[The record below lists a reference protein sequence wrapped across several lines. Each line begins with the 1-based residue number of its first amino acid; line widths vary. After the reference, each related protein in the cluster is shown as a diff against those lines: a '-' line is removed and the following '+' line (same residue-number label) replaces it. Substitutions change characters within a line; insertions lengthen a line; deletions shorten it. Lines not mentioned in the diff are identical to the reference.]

1 MALELLDRDG
11 LARLARLDTPH
22 GPIAT
27 PALLPVVHP
36 DPRRQPVSAPEL
48 RRRFGFSAVITS
60 SYIGW
65 RSPPLRERLEAEGF
79 HQVLGFDGPIMTDS
93 GAFQQHAYGDV
104 EVGADAIVNFQRRA
118 GSDLVTVLD
127 EFTEPSAD
135 RVRAEQAIDTTMVR
149 ARAAR
154 ALHRGLLVVPVQ
166 GGAFPD
172 LRFRS
177 ASEAS
182 EVGDVLAVGGVVP
195 LLEQYRFADLARALL
210 AARPAL
216 APERAVHLFGAG
228 HPMLFAFGALFGVDL
243 FDSASY
249 HKFARRGDLMF
260 PYGTISVDAIREAF
274 CRCVLCAAHPL
285 TEVARDP
292 PAERVLRLAEHNL
305 LMCAQEIALVR
316 QAIRDGSLWELA
328 ERRAGAHPALFAGV
342 RAAMRG
348 ARVFLPTEP
357 ASRGSFRYVGAL
369 TVLRPAT
376 IRFRARVDGWESGKG
391 PFRPHPIVRLAP
403 AALARTPT
411 TTTSG
416 ETIWWQAFT
425 GVGGVPLELTELYP
439 VGVHV
444 GPDEFDG
451 GAHRRV
457 PLPGEVDLS
466 GLSVDPDRDWSAA
479 WTARQIAGLLE
490 WSFGAPAAAALVGLG
505 MQAERSPRSGR
516 LRAMRRSPG
525 APDFWVGMD
534 GLPRPTWPGAALL
547 HDVLPFPQ
555 ARIIVAP
562 DAVEFVRAGRSLF
575 SPFVRGG
582 DSGLVPGAST
592 LLVDPADA
600 LLAVGRL
607 VLAPNEMG
615 RMPRGVAVRV
625 TGHAHRAV
633 QPEEVEGPRLGET
646 SAPPARE
653 GEDEG

>member
-1 MALELLDRDG
+1 MVLELLDRDG
-11 LARLARLDTPH
+11 LARLARFDTPH
-22 GPIAT
+22 GPIVT

-36 DPRRQPVSAPEL
+36 DPRRQPVSAPDL

-65 RSPPLRERLEAEGF
+65 RSPPLRERLEREGF
-79 HQVLGFDGPIMTDS
+79 HRVLGFDGPIMTDS

-104 EVGADAIVNFQRRA
+104 EVRPDVILNFQRRS

-135 RVRAEQAIDTTMVR
+135 RTVAERAIDTTMTR

-154 ALHRGLLVVPVQ
+154 ELHRGILVVPVQ
-166 GGAFPD
+166 GGSYAD
-172 LRFRS
+172 LRFRA

-260 PYGTISVDAIREAF
+260 PYGTVSVDSIRESI
-274 CRCVLCAAHPL
+274 CRCMLCAARAL
-285 TEVARDP
+285 TEVAKDP
-292 PAERVLRLAEHNL
+292 VEERVLRIAEHNL
-305 LMCAQEIALVR
+305 LMCAQEIAVVR

-328 ERRAGAHPALFAGV
+328 ERRAGAHPALFAGL

-348 ARVFLPTEP
+348 VRAFLPTEP

-369 TVLRPAT
+369 TVLRPAN
-376 IRFRARVDGWESGKG
+376 IRFRARVEAWESGKG
-391 PFRPHPIVRLAP
+391 PFRPHPLVPLSP
-403 AALARTPT
+403 AALARTPAS
-411 TTTSG
+411 TTSG
-416 ETIWWQAFT
+416 ETIWWQSFT
-425 GVGGVPLELTELYP
+425 GLGAVPLELTELYP

-444 GPDEFDG
+444 GPEEFDG
-451 GAHRRV
+451 GGHRRV
-457 PLPGEVDLS
+457 PLAGDVDLS
-466 GLSVDPDRDWSAA
+466 GLSYDADRDWSEA
-479 WTARQIAGLLE
+479 WTLRQIAGVLE
-490 WSFGAPAAAALVGLG
+490 WAYGAAASSTLIGLG
-505 MQAERSPRSGR
+505 MHGERSPRSGR
-516 LRAMRRSPG
+516 LRAMRRAPG
-525 APDFWVGMD
+525 PPDFRVGPD
-534 GLPRPTWPGAALL
+534 GLPRPTWPGASVL
-547 HDVLPFPQ
+547 HELLPFPQ

-562 DAVEFVRAGRSLF
+562 DAVEFVREGRSLF
-575 SPFVRGG
+575 SSFVRGG
-582 DSGLVPGAST
+582 DSGLVPGASA

-600 LLAVGRL
+600 LLAVGQL
-607 VLAPNEMG
+607 VLAPTEMG
-615 RMPRGVAVRV
+615 RIPRGVAVRV
-625 TGHAHRAV
+625 TGHARTRV
-633 QPEEVEGPRLGET
+633 EPEEVEGPRLGES
-646 SAPPARE
+646 SAPPGTAPDD
-653 GEDEG
+653 GE